1 VASDRCHVAGVQLWV
16 PERFTDSRGV
26 FSETYNAQTLAE
38 RGITHPFVQDN
49 EVFSAAQG
57 TLRGLHWQA
66 PPHAQAKLVRCI
78 SGAIYD
84 VVVDLRRD
92 SDTFGQWQ
100 GFELSA
106 DAGEQLYVPEG
117 LAHGYIT
124 RAPDTRVDYKCSRV
138 YAPFAERAL
147 RWDDPTL
154 AIDWGVSSPQLSE
167 RDANAPLWADIV
179 GLLGAERASVAGVQA
194 VGEGV
199 SP

>member
-1 VASDRCHVAGVQLWV
+1 
-16 PERFTDSRGV
+16 
-26 FSETYNAQTLAE
+26 
-38 RGITHPFVQDN
+38 
-49 EVFSAAQG
+49 
-57 TLRGLHWQA
+57 
-66 PPHAQAKLVRCI
+66 
-78 SGAIYD
+78 
-84 VVVDLRRD
+84 VVDLRRD

-124 RAPDTRVDYKCSRV
+124 RAPDTRVVYKCSRV